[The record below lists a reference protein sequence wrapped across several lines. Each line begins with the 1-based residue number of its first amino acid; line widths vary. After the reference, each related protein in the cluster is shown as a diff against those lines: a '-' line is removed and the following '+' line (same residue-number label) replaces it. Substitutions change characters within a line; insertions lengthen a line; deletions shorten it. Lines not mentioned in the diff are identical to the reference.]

1 MYCMTRLAP
10 LKSVAMKSALSPLRV
25 GQGMV
30 PWASAS
36 HARPLARPLATVATL
51 SRSMTGTHV
60 IARARRARGL
70 VVRAAAGGATKV
82 VPSAVE
88 LVDYLNASWT
98 HYHAVG
104 GSSPSLSLTLTKC
117 KVPASGRVAA

>member
-1 MYCMTRLAP
+1 MYCMARLAP
-10 LKSVAMKSALSPLRV
+10 LKIVSVKSALSPLRV

-36 HARPLARPLATVATL
+36 HARPVLEATL
-51 SRSMTGTHV
+51 SRSVTGTHA

-70 VVRAAAGGATKV
+70 VVRAAAGDATKV

-98 HYHAVG
+98 HFHAVG
-104 GSSPSLSLTLTKC
+104 GSHQGYSMTL
-117 KVPASGRVAA
+117 GRIPGTTSNFSVHG